1 MAKREASGSAAI
13 LSAARGGATRRKHPF
28 LHELCRNRVLFIMLL
43 PAILYFLIFRYLPMF
58 GVYLAFTRY
67 NYIDGM
73 FGSPFVGMDNF
84 RFLYISGALFNI
96 TKNTVLYNIAFLITG
111 NAAQILVAI
120 FISEIPGRIYK
131 KTTQSLMF
139 LPYFVSF
146 VLVGLVVYNLL
157 NYETGALNSALRS
170 LGLEPVDVYGN
181 VGAWKYIL
189 VLFNIWKGIGYGS
202 VIYLAAIMG
211 IDREIYEAARIDSAN
226 IFQQT
231 RFITLPMLKPTFII
245 LVLLQ
250 LGNILRG
257 QFELF
262 YQIVGSNGTLYKA
275 TDIIDT
281 YVFRALVN
289 TFDIGMGTAAGLYQS
304 FFGFVLIMLVNTIV
318 KKVNSDYALF

>member
-1 MAKREASGSAAI
+1 MG
-13 LSAARGGATRRKHPF
+13 
-28 LHELCRNRVLFIMLL
+28 
-43 PAILYFLIFRYLPMF
+43 
-58 GVYLAFTRY
+58 GVYLAFTKY
-67 NYIDGM
+67 NYVDGI

-84 RFLYISGALFNI
+84 RFLYISGNLFNI
-96 TKNTVLYNIAFLITG
+96 TKNTVLYNIAFLLTG
-111 NAAQILVAI
+111 NLCQIAVAI
-120 FISEIPGRIYK
+120 FISEIPGRLFK
-131 KTTQSLMF
+131 KVSQSLMF

-146 VLVGLVVYNLL
+146 VLVGLVVYNIL
-157 NYETGALNSALRS
+157 NYETGLLNTILKS
-170 LGLEPVDVYGN
+170 LNFEPIDVYGN

-211 IDREIYEAARIDSAN
+211 IDREMYEAATIDSAN
-226 IFQQT
+226 IFQQI
-231 RFITLPMLKPTFII
+231 RYITLPMLKPTFIV

-262 YQIVGSNGTLYKA
+262 YQIIGSNGTLYKA

-289 TFDIGMGTAAGLYQS
+289 SFDIGMGTAVGLYQS
-304 FFGFVLIMLVNTIV
+304 FFGFVLIMTVNTIV
-318 KKVNSDYALF
+318 KKVSPDYALF